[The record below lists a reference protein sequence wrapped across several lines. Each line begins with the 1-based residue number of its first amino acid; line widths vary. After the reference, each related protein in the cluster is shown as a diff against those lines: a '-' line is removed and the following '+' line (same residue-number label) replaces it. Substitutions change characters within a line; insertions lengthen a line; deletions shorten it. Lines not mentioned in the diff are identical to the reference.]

1 MLYGAETEP
10 IYFMQ
15 PPCKEKKFSCFILI
29 FDDYKII
36 FYSEIDDIYT
46 YIIRS
51 TVISWWSFE
60 PRWD

>member
-15 PPCKEKKFSCFILI
+15 PLCKENKFSCFILI

-51 TVISWWSFE
+51 TVISL
-60 PRWD
+60 

>member
-15 PPCKEKKFSCFILI
+15 PPCKEKNFSCFILI

-51 TVISWWSFE
+51 TVISL
-60 PRWD
+60 